1 MIVAQRFDRGS
12 LMKLGA
18 SEHEV
23 AGLTWDQVGQ
33 RLAAGAAAILPIG
46 AGAKQHG
53 LHMTMA
59 TDQVFAEY
67 FSGALAQRIDALI
80 WPTLTYGA
88 YPAFVAYAGS
98 VSLSNNTFQ
107 AAVTE
112 IADALLRFGA
122 RRVLILDT
130 GLSTIAPVAAA
141 IRTARDPA
149 LIRHLKVFA
158 GPHFLETAHQ
168 LKEQPYGTH
177 ADEMETSLMLAIAP
191 ELVDMARAA
200 TCPFS
205 ATGPS
210 PGALS
215 PDDPSSPTYS
225 PSGSFG
231 DPTLASADKGSRL
244 LAAILDDLVE
254 AAGT

>member
-1 MIVAQRFDRGS
+1 
-12 LMKLGA
+12 MKHGA
-18 SEHEV
+18 SKHEV
-23 AGLTWDQVGQ
+23 AGLTWDRVKA

-53 LHMTMA
+53 LHMTMG
-59 TDQVFAEY
+59 TDQVFAAY
-67 FSGALAQRIDALI
+67 FSRALAERIDALI

-98 VSLSNNTFQ
+98 VSLSNATFQ
-107 AAVTE
+107 AVVTE
-112 IADALLRFGA
+112 IADSLLGFGA
-122 RRVLILDT
+122 RRVFILDT
-130 GLSTIAPVAAA
+130 GLSTIAPADAA
-141 IRTARDPA
+141 IRAARDPS

-158 GPHFLETAHQ
+158 GSRFEETVRA

-177 ADEMETSLMLAIAP
+177 ADEIETSLMLAIAP

-200 TCPFS
+200 ACPF
-205 ATGPS
+205 APAGPS

-215 PDDPSSPTYS
+215 PDDPLSPNYA

-254 AAGT
+254 ATGT

>member
-1 MIVAQRFDRGS
+1 
-12 LMKLGA
+12 MKHGP
-18 SEHEV
+18 SKHEV
-23 AGLTWDQVGQ
+23 AGLTWDQVKE
-33 RLAAGAAAILPIG
+33 RLATGTAAILPIG

-53 LHMTMA
+53 FHMTMA
-59 TDQVFAEY
+59 TDQVCAEH
-67 FSGALAQRIDALI
+67 FSRALAERIDALI

-98 VSLSNNTFQ
+98 ASLSNRTFQ
-107 AAVTE
+107 AVVTE
-112 IADALLRFGA
+112 IADSLLGFGA

-130 GLSTIAPVAAA
+130 GLSTIAPVDAA
-141 IRTARDPA
+141 IRASSHPS

-158 GPHFLETAHQ
+158 GSRFLKTAHQ

-191 ELVDMARAA
+191 ELVDMTRAA
-200 TCPFS
+200 PSPFTP
-205 ATGPS
+205 TGPS

-215 PDDPSSPTYS
+215 PDDPSSPNYA

-231 DPTLASADKGSRL
+231 DPTLASADKGARL
-244 LAAILDDLVE
+244 LAAILEDLME
-254 AAGT
+254 MAT

>member
-1 MIVAQRFDRGS
+1 
-12 LMKLGA
+12 MKHWA
-18 SEHEV
+18 SKHEV
-23 AGLTWDQVGQ
+23 AGLTWDQVKE

-53 LHMTMA
+53 LHMAMA

-67 FSGALAQRIDALI
+67 FSRALAERIDALI
-80 WPTLTYGA
+80 WPTLTYGF

-98 VSLSNNTFQ
+98 VSLSNRPFQ
-107 AAVTE
+107 AVVTE
-112 IADALLRFGA
+112 IANSLSGFGA

-130 GLSTIAPVAAA
+130 GLSTIAPVDAA
-141 IRTARDPA
+141 IRASREPA

-158 GPHFLETAHQ
+158 GQRFEATVRT
-168 LKEQPYGTH
+168 LKQQSYGSH

-191 ELVDMARAA
+191 ELVDMARAKA
-200 TCPFS
+200 SPVS
-205 ATGPS
+205 PEGPS
-210 PGALS
+210 PGPLS
-215 PDDPSSPTYS
+215 PDDPSLPNYS

-231 DPTLASADKGSRL
+231 DPTLASAEKGSRL
-244 LAAILDDLVE
+244 LAAILQDLVE

>member
-1 MIVAQRFDRGS
+1 
-12 LMKLGA
+12 MKHWA
-18 SEHEV
+18 SKHEV
-23 AGLTWDQVGQ
+23 AGLTWDQVKE

-53 LHMTMA
+53 LHMAMA

-67 FSGALAQRIDALI
+67 FSRALAERIDALI
-80 WPTLTYGA
+80 WPTLTYGF

-98 VSLSNNTFQ
+98 VSLSNRSFQ
-107 AAVTE
+107 AVVTE
-112 IADALLRFGA
+112 IANSLSGFGA

-130 GLSTIAPVAAA
+130 GLSTIAPVDAA
-141 IRTARDPA
+141 IRASREPA

-158 GPHFLETAHQ
+158 GQRFEATVRA
-168 LKEQPYGTH
+168 LKQQSYGSH

-191 ELVDMARAA
+191 ELVDMARAKA
-200 TCPFS
+200 SPVS
-205 ATGPS
+205 PEGPS
-210 PGALS
+210 PGPLS
-215 PDDPSSPTYS
+215 PDDPSLPNYS

-231 DPTLASADKGSRL
+231 DPTLASAEKGSRL
-244 LAAILDDLVE
+244 LAAILEDLVE

>member
-1 MIVAQRFDRGS
+1 
-12 LMKLGA
+12 MKHWA
-18 SEHEV
+18 SKHEV
-23 AGLTWDQVGQ
+23 AGLTWDQVKE

-53 LHMTMA
+53 LHMAMA

-67 FSGALAQRIDALI
+67 FSRALAERIDALI
-80 WPTLTYGA
+80 WPTLTYGF

-98 VSLSNNTFQ
+98 VSLSNRSFQ
-107 AAVTE
+107 AVVTE
-112 IADALLRFGA
+112 IANSLSGFGA

-130 GLSTIAPVAAA
+130 GLSTIAPVDAA
-141 IRTARDPA
+141 IRASREPA

-158 GPHFLETAHQ
+158 GQRFEATVRA
-168 LKEQPYGTH
+168 LKQQSYGSH

-191 ELVDMARAA
+191 ELVDMARAKA
-200 TCPFS
+200 SPVS
-205 ATGPS
+205 PEGPS
-210 PGALS
+210 PGPLS
-215 PDDPSSPTYS
+215 PDDPSLPNYS

-231 DPTLASADKGSRL
+231 DPTLASAEKGSRL
-244 LAAILDDLVE
+244 LAAILQDLVE

>member
-1 MIVAQRFDRGS
+1 MTH
-12 LMKLGA
+12 GA
-18 SEHEV
+18 KTHEV

-53 LHMTMA
+53 LHMPMA

-67 FSGALAQRIDALI
+67 FSRALAGRSDALI

-98 VSLSNNTFQ
+98 VSLSNATFQ
-107 AAVTE
+107 AVVTE
-112 IADALLRFGA
+112 IADSLLGFGA

-130 GLSTIAPVAAA
+130 GLSTIAPIDAA
-141 IRTARDPA
+141 IRASRDPS
-149 LIRHLKVFA
+149 LIRHLKIFA
-158 GPHFLETAHQ
+158 GSRFLKTTHQ

-191 ELVDMARAA
+191 ELVDMARAEQKPA
-200 TCPFS
+200 IERGVMVASEPPVSIIS
-205 ATGPS
+205 AS
-210 PGALS
+210 PL
-215 PDDPSSPTYS
+215 
-225 PSGSFG
+225 
-231 DPTLASADKGSRL
+231 
-244 LAAILDDLVE
+244 
-254 AAGT
+254 